1 MDAIE
6 MLRSQHRRTEGLFRE
21 VEAADLESKRRLFFD
36 LVDALAVH
44 AAIEERHF
52 YPAVNDAS
60 TRAFL
65 IQSIDEHMAIKRAVR
80 DLLRA
85 GVPNETLDVELRAL
99 RDQVTRH
106 VREEEARLFPRVRE
120 LLGSRRLRELALVM
134 EATMADLADPELR
147 SEALADAG
155 HLPHPY

>member
-6 MLRSQHRRTEGLFRE
+6 MLRSQHRRTEGLFQAI
-21 VEAADLESKRRLFFD
+21 EAAGRETKGQLFLD

-52 YPAVNDAS
+52 YPAVNDPS
-60 TRAFL
+60 TREIL
-65 IQSIDEHMAIKRAVR
+65 IASIDEHMAIKRAVA

-85 GVPNETLDVELRAL
+85 GVSNETLDIELRAL
-99 RDQVTRH
+99 RDAVTRH
-106 VREEEARLFPRVRE
+106 VREEEARLFPKVRE
-120 LLGSRRLRELALVM
+120 LLDSHRLDELARVM
-134 EATMADLADPELR
+134 AATMDDLRDPELR
-147 SEALADAG
+147 SEALVDAG